1 MVVFATVIWLR
12 QRAPCAGLFLAA
24 AIGILAAD
32 GRWSSWP
39 LWAGATAVAALL
51 AICVPS
57 TALACFT
64 LLFGFAFWHAFRVDH
79 DAGFRWSLRP
89 NLSADEHT
97 FTIVVSSDPKADA
110 FRSLQRFTG
119 IVTCVDSQATRF
131 LVFAECS
138 GDPITYGDEL
148 ITQGKFVLPAKPM
161 NPGEFDF
168 NSYLQRKNVYLTFR
182 SLRGVPAEIVGRSKA
197 NPFVAM
203 ALSIR
208 HRLANL
214 LQTGLEDDPEVAETV
229 QGMVLGARAET
240 SSELKQIF
248 QDTGTVHLFAASGL
262 QVCLFGGIAWKIM
275 RSLRFTRR
283 SVALVLV
290 PVLMSYCAI
299 TGFYPAT
306 VRATV
311 MAVLL
316 TVGASLERP
325 VTILNSLA
333 ASGLLILAH
342 DTQQLFQLG
351 FQLSFAAVLAIVVGV
366 EPFAHW
372 LSRPF
377 RIDPFLPIQ
386 FLNPVQKIGHRI
398 AVHACEL
405 MSLSFVCWLAT
416 LPILI
421 LRDHRVSTVSVL
433 ANTMVVPIASIVMT
447 LAVVTL
453 LAAPLSSWLAS
464 CFNNSTWLL
473 TKMILFVLHTV
484 TAIPYHSVN
493 IGGVAPPSYVTA
505 LHPRS
510 GHMFHAHLA
519 GRDLLFTGNSFT
531 SWNLVAR
538 PYLEWRGVN
547 RLNMLIVANA
557 QRSRV
562 PDQASKWFP
571 IDVSV
576 RLEPHQSGLSALQG
590 KIPSIQIVPCHETAA
605 VESLQFVVTL
615 GEFHMLI
622 LSEVNDQLVAELPD
636 TRADIVY
643 CMHSSSRNLRSIL
656 SKLAPRVAIFNG
668 SKAELGLRSTPDG
681 PICFYLKENGA
692 VTTAIMGKEL
702 VVTDMAGHQVRL
714 RSLKR

>member
-1 MVVFATVIWLR
+1 VLAPFIWLR

-51 AICVPS
+51 AMCVRS

-64 LLFGFAFWHAFRVDH
+64 LLFGFAFWHAFRTDH
-79 DAGFRWSLRP
+79 DPGFRWSLRP

-97 FTIVVSSDPKADA
+97 FTLVVSSDPKPDA

-119 IVTCVDSQATRF
+119 IVTSVDSEATRF

-138 GDPITYGDEL
+138 GDPFAYGDEL
-148 ITQGKFVLPAKPM
+148 ITQGKFILPAKPM

-168 NSYLQRKNVYLTFR
+168 NSYLRRKNVYLTFR
-182 SLRGVPAEIVGRSKA
+182 SLRGVPAEIVGRGKA
-197 NPFVAM
+197 NPFVAT
-203 ALSIR
+203 ALDMR

-262 QVCLFGGIAWKIM
+262 QVGLFGGIAWKII
-275 RSLRFTRR
+275 RSMRFTRR
-283 SVALVLV
+283 SVALALV
-290 PVLMSYCAI
+290 PLLALYCAI

-316 TVGASLERP
+316 TIGASLERP

-351 FQLSFAAVLAIVVGV
+351 FQLSFAAVLGIVVCV
-366 EPFAHW
+366 EPLAHW

-386 FLNPVQKIGHRI
+386 LLNPAQKIGHRI
-398 AVHACEL
+398 AFHGCEL

-433 ANTMVVPIASIVMT
+433 ANVLVVPIASLVMT
-447 LAVVTL
+447 LAAVTL
-453 LAAPLSSWLAS
+453 AATPLSNWLAS
-464 CFNNSTWLL
+464 CFNNTTWLL
-473 TKMILFVLHTV
+473 TKMILFVLHAV

-493 IGGVAPPSYVTA
+493 IGGVAPPGYVTA
-505 LHPRS
+505 LLPRS

-519 GRDLLFTGNSFT
+519 GRDLLFAGNSFT

-547 RLNMLIVANA
+547 RLNTLIIADA

-562 PDQASKWFP
+562 PDEASKWFS
-571 IDVSV
+571 IDQSV
-576 RLEPHQSGLSALQG
+576 RLEPRQSRLSALQG

-605 VESLQFVVTL
+605 AESLQFIVAL
-615 GEFHMLI
+615 GAFRMLI
-622 LSEVNDQLVAELPD
+622 LSEVDDRLATELPD
-636 TRADIVY
+636 VRADVVY
-643 CMHSSSRNLRSIL
+643 CMHTSSRNLRSIL
-656 SKLAPRVAIFNG
+656 SKLTPRVAIFTG
-668 SKAELGLRSTPDG
+668 TKAELGIRSAPDA

-692 VTTAIMGKEL
+692 VTTAVVGKEL
-702 VVTDMAGHQVRL
+702 VVTDMAGHQARL
-714 RSLKR
+714 RSLNR